1 MAKQSAQDTITQ
13 FNSISGDIKAGIFK
27 PVYIFMG
34 EEPYYSDIL
43 VEELIANVLK
53 PEERDFNQT
62 IIYGS
67 DTNPAEVVSLA
78 RRFPMFA
85 ERQLIVV
92 KEAQSLGK
100 GDALEI
106 YLNSPAPETVLV
118 LAYTGKSID
127 KRSTL
132 YKKLKSSKDA
142 VVFESTMLQEW
153 KVGEWISKYVETL
166 GYTIGY
172 DSSQLMAEY
181 TGNSLRKI
189 VLEIDKLVKSLPDN
203 NKNITTKDI
212 EENIGISREF
222 SAFELCR
229 AISYRDKEKAFK
241 IAHFFGENPKKYPL
255 ALTLGALFF
264 YIAKL
269 LKAYAYLKR
278 DGGTPEGA
286 AKKAGAFGSQEKE
299 YAAAIRGYSYVK
311 VMGIVAQIKECDY
324 KFKSGNA
331 GTASEGELLIELI
344 SHIFN

>member
-1 MAKQSAQDTITQ
+1 MAKQNSQDTVSQ
-13 FNSISGDIKAGIFK
+13 FNSILSDIRARNFR
-27 PVYIFMG
+27 PVYVFMG
-34 EEPYYSDIL
+34 EEPYYSDVL
-43 VEELIANVLK
+43 VDELLATVLK

-62 IIYGS
+62 IVYGS

-78 RRFPMFA
+78 RRFPMFSDY
-85 ERQLIVV
+85 QLVIV
-92 KEAQSLGK
+92 KEAQNMGK

-106 YLNSPAPETVLV
+106 YLQSPAPETVLV
-118 LAYTGKSID
+118 LSYTGKSID
-127 KRSTL
+127 KRSSL
-132 YKKLKSSKDA
+132 YKKLKSCKDA
-142 VVFESTMLQEW
+142 VVMESVLLQEW
-153 KVGEWISKYVETL
+153 KVGEWIVSHIKSL

-172 DSSQLMAEY
+172 DAAQLMAEH

-189 VLEIDKLVKSLPDN
+189 VLEIDKLIKSLPDN
-203 NKNITTKDI
+203 SKEITSKDI

-241 IAHFFGENPKKYPL
+241 IAHFFGENSKKYPL

-264 YIAKL
+264 YISRL

-286 AKKAGAFGSQEKE
+286 AKKAGAFGTQEKE
-299 YAAAIRGYSYVK
+299 YATAIRNYSYVK
-311 VMGIVAQIKECDY
+311 VMGIVAQIKDCDY